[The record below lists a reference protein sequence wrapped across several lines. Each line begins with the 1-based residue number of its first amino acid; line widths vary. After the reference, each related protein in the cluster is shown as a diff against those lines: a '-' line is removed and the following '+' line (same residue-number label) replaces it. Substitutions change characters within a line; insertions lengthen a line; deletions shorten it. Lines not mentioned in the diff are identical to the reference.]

1 MAVNVGLQLYTW
13 VNKFARRLAAKPNAQ
28 GIMQI
33 PNQEVIRD
41 LSNEILTKFMR
52 HNVPRQMIKS
62 ENDIKVIYNQI
73 LNLEEQQLRRNVISP
88 GDPRHKE
95 ITEKILGKKKTTA
108 DLIDLGLVRKG
119 KNVKKTT
126 PKEPVDQ
133 KLVEE
138 VKVKET
144 FDDFNARQNQTD
156 VVADTVTK
164 IISMEPVGALK
175 EANKVIGRKGIYK
188 NLTKEQSQKILK
200 DSEDWIF
207 QRDPDDLYDY
217 NKKRPFRDDADPEDL
232 AEGGRTGV
240 SYLLAEDSNQRVPL
254 KDGHSPGRR
263 KFLKVAAG
271 LAALPVVGK
280 FFKWAKPLAKTK
292 SLTSVPIKAG
302 VDGMPPWF
310 PKLVNKVIKEGDD
323 VTKKFA
329 TQERQIVHKTNLPR
343 SDTDVI
349 VTQDLT
355 TGNVSVEIGAG
366 KHGFSEGH
374 YGQPVRLE
382 YKASEVIEP
391 PFVKDGKVVGKQKG
405 VKTKEEFWV
414 EEAEFTGGHP
424 ENVKFEESSFN
435 KYGEHGSDFSE
446 VEEFATGLKKGKGG
460 SGHMASGGVAEIL
473 GE

>member
-73 LNLEEQQLRRNVISP
+73 LNLEDQQLRRNVISP

-232 AEGGRTGV
+232 AQGGRTGV

-263 KFLKVAAG
+263 IFLKG
-271 LAALPVVGK
+271 IAALATVPIIGK
-280 FFKWAKPLAKTK
+280 YFKWAKPLAKSSK
-292 SLTSVPIKAG
+292 VLTSVPIKSGA
-302 VDGMPPWF
+302 DGMPLWF
-310 PKLVNKVIKEGDD
+310 KPLVNKVIKEGDD
-323 VTKKFA
+323 VTKKWA
-329 TQERQIVHKTNLPR
+329 I
-343 SDTDVI
+343 
-349 VTQDLT
+349 QDMD
-355 TGNVSVEIGAG
+355 S
-366 KHGFSEGH
+366 
-374 YGQPVRLE
+374 
-382 YKASEVIEP
+382 
-391 PFVKDGKVVGKQKG
+391 
-405 VKTKEEFWV
+405 
-414 EEAEFTGGHP
+414 
-424 ENVKFEESSFN
+424 
-435 KYGEHGSDFSE
+435 
-446 VEEFATGLKKGKGG
+446 
-460 SGHMASGGVAEIL
+460 
-473 GE
+473 